1 MYSTF
6 FFLFKQ
12 KTAYEMRISDW
23 SSDVCSSDLTILAAD
38 AKLIVALLGANDGGA
53 AGTVGTFGAIPGEPV
68 VSETDIDADYAGTKF
83 IQAVSHIIRKLVADY
98 DNVRERADL
107 SGSETASTKKATYDA
122 VLKETATM
130 ATQMPDAEETQDGTR
145 NGGEVKTRGG
155 HER

>member
-1 MYSTF
+1 
-6 FFLFKQ
+6 
-12 KTAYEMRISDW
+12 MRISDW
-23 SSDVCSSDLTILAAD
+23 SSDVCSSDL

-107 SGSETASTKKATYDA
+107 SGSETESEKQAKIDA
-122 VLKETATM
+122 VLKPMIAIATKDRKS
-130 ATQMPDAEETQDGTR
+130 TSQ
-145 NGGEVKTRGG
+145 KSS
-155 HER
+155 